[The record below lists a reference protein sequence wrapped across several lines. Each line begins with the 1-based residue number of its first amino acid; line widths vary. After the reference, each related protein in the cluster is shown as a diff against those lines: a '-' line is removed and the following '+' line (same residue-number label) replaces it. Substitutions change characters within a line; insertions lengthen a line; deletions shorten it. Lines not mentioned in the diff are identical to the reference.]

1 MPYVL
6 QYKNLIQKEDK
17 VSKTLIKPGNI
28 YKIMAYEYADGV
40 KKTLSGANTSLV
52 FVIGIF
58 EKQIFCLK
66 ISEMKPEKFFKWL
79 KKVFLKNLN
88 DEKFDEAQHLKEL
101 LVKVDKSGKQLYS
114 SFVKPSTIARG
125 PINPYRTYNLSGIS
139 IVTEVTIKKEILKQ
153 YYK

>member
-1 MPYVL
+1 
-6 QYKNLIQKEDK
+6 
-17 VSKTLIKPGNI
+17 
-28 YKIMAYEYADGV
+28 
-40 KKTLSGANTSLV
+40 
-52 FVIGIF
+52 
-58 EKQIFCLK
+58 
-66 ISEMKPEKFFKWL
+66 MKPEKFFKWL

-88 DEKFDEAQHLKEL
+88 DEQFDEAQHLKEL
-101 LVKVDKSGKQLYS
+101 LVKVDRSGKQLYS